1 MSRPKTHQDDNNVVL
16 DRAKKAV
23 PKLKPPQLYKVLLHN
38 DDYTA
43 MDFVVA
49 VLETVFHHTES
60 SATRIMLNIHH
71 NGLGI
76 AGVYPADIAET
87 KVKKV
92 TELAKE
98 AQYPLL
104 CTMEPE

>member
-1 MSRPKTHQDDNNVVL
+1 
-16 DRAKKAV
+16 
-23 PKLKPPQLYKVLLHN
+23 
-38 DDYTA
+38 
-43 MDFVVA
+43 
-49 VLETVFHHTES
+49 VFHHTES